1 MIFSLSLYSVLKLLH
16 LLAVIAWVGGMFF
29 AHFCLRPA
37 AQAVLQPPQRVPL
50 MHGALQR
57 FFAVATVAS
66 LGALF
71 TGLALVWQ
79 ARALAVEVAGSSF
92 KMPLGWTLMATLG
105 LLMVAIFGHI
115 RLALY
120 PRLQRAVAASDWPAG
135 GQALGSIRQWVA
147 LNLALG
153 GLIVVITQL
162 VRG

>member
-1 MIFSLSLYSVLKLLH
+1 MILSLSLYSALKLVH

-37 AQAVLQPPQRVPL
+37 AQAVLPPPQRVPL

-57 FFAVATVAS
+57 FFAVVTVAS
-66 LGALF
+66 LGALL

-105 LLMVAIFGHI
+105 LLMVAIFGYI

-135 GQALGSIRQWVA
+135 GQALGRIRPWVA
-147 LNLALG
+147 MNLALG